1 VKRRTW
7 RMELTKQRL
16 PRLIKPRGVTPRT
29 LVVDCWVWE
38 EEEEEEGRGTVEDEG
53 EVEGVLLG
61 WL

>member
-1 VKRRTW
+1 
-7 RMELTKQRL
+7 MELTKQRL